1 MTTTNKGLI
10 QPANGSYVDTW
21 DQPVNNDWSYID
33 AAFGGVTSLNATG
46 VSAVTLTLT
55 QYQPMAI
62 AISGAMSNNVT
73 YTIPSGVGGNWI
85 VRNTTT
91 DATGGPW
98 TVTFASGGGGSTVTV
113 IRSVNSNIWS
123 DGTNM
128 YFSDSRPAA
137 AAGSNTQV
145 QYNNSGLLGG
155 ANVYYNTQGNLGVG
169 DSPTTDTAYKFIET
183 IGPNST
189 TGGAVRV
196 RTSGYEVSGAFF
208 NNNLAVYS
216 GSDTAHPYI
225 LRTNAVEAMRID
237 TSGNVGIGITGTLAS
252 LHIYRNSTSQTALDV
267 EAGPSASYAPAIY
280 LTDNRSAGSNQRQY
294 QISVGGYAQAFYVTD
309 TTVGAVRLLI
319 DSSGNVGIGTSS
331 PQQLLAVGNGTDQ
344 VGAGVSGAVS
354 TIYFGT
360 PTNGSGGIKRISY
373 DRSTGSLN
381 FIGNSVASP
390 STQMTLDNSGNVGI
404 GTTSTFGTKLNTSV
418 STVSNAITATLATGA
433 HDCSAYIATSA
444 SGVYNFDF
452 FGAYTA
458 SGVQYRVDGAGNVF
472 TYGGTI
478 NTAGGAITSG
488 AITSGAITSGAITS
502 GAITSSGLVHSTS
515 GGFQFPD
522 GTIQATAATGYTPPT
537 SVGAVGTYALLA
549 WNGYGSPHGA
559 EVFPGDQISGDHL
572 TYSETSVDGG
582 YIAGVS
588 GTWQCMGYCNNGYS
602 PSGVPNNATL
612 WLRVS

>member
-145 QYNNSGLLGG
+145 QYNSSGFLGG

-169 DSPTTDTAYKFIET
+169 ASPTTDTTYKWIEA

-189 TGGAVRV
+189 TGGSVRI
-196 RTSGYEVSGAFF
+196 RTSGSEVFGTFF

-237 TSGNVGIGITGTLAS
+237 TSGNVGIGTTSPSGFAS
-252 LHIYRNSTSQTALDV
+252 KLVVVTSDNANGVIASAATALV
-267 EAGPSASYAPAIY
+267 RIGGYSSGK
-280 LTDNRSAGSNQRQY
+280 SAGYIEALNTAQSAF
-294 QISVGGYAQAFYVTD
+294 SPLWFGGGILQFATSGSEAMRID
-309 TTVGAVRLLI
+309 T
-319 DSSGNVGIGTSS
+319 SGNVGIGTVS
-331 PQQLLAVGNGTDQ
+331 PSQKLQ
-344 VGAGVSGAVS
+344 VQG
-354 TIYFGT
+354 TIY
-360 PTNGSGGIKRISY
+360 
-373 DRSTGSLN
+373 
-381 FIGNSVASP
+381 
-390 STQMTLDNSGNVGI
+390 
-404 GTTSTFGTKLNTSV
+404 
-418 STVSNAITATLATGA
+418 
-433 HDCSAYIATSA
+433 
-444 SGVYNFDF
+444 
-452 FGAYTA
+452 
-458 SGVQYRVDGAGNVF
+458 
-472 TYGGTI
+472 
-478 NTAGGAITSG
+478 
-488 AITSGAITSGAITS
+488 
-502 GAITSSGLVHSTS
+502 STS

-522 GTIQATAATGYTPPT
+522 NTTQTTAATGYTPPT
-537 SVGAVGTYALLA
+537 AFSAIGTYAFLYY
-549 WNGYGSPHGA
+549 NGGIVASGGTVTSNGA
-559 EVFPGDQISGDHL
+559 NLFPCDTNIASVSSIASGQ
-572 TYSETSVDGG
+572 V
-582 YIAGVS
+582 
-588 GTWQCMGYCNNGYS
+588 WRCMGYNG
-602 PSGVPNNATL
+602 GAAATL
-612 WLRVS
+612 WLRTS

>member
-145 QYNNSGLLGG
+145 QYNSSGFLGG

-169 DSPTTDTAYKFIET
+169 DSPTTDTTYKWIEA

-189 TGGAVRV
+189 TGGSVRV
-196 RTSGYEVSGAFF
+196 RTSGTEVSGTFF

-237 TSGNVGIGITGTLAS
+237 TSGNVGIGTTSPTQKLDVNGSINVANNMIVASGYGYNFGPTSAGLYITGNTTTNYMAFNTSSSERMRIDTSGYVGIGTAS
-252 LHIYRNSTSQTALDV
+252 PAQKLDV
-267 EAGPSASYAPAIY
+267 SGFIKSSGFFIGATGTGGFAALGTTGSVS
-280 LTDNRSAGSNQRQY
+280 DGGNFVGRSATSTFNQSGVEIYTNGSERM
-294 QISVGGYAQAFYVTD
+294 
-309 TTVGAVRLLI
+309 RI
-319 DSSGNVGIGTSS
+319 DSSGNSLVGYTSS
-331 PQQLLAVGNGTDQ
+331 NGAYKLQ
-344 VGAGVSGAVS
+344 V
-354 TIYFGT
+354 
-360 PTNGSGGIKRISY
+360 
-373 DRSTGSLN
+373 
-381 FIGNSVASP
+381 NSQIFA
-390 STQMTLDNSGNVGI
+390 
-404 GTTSTFGTKLNTSV
+404 TS
-418 STVSNAITATLATGA
+418 AT
-433 HDCSAYIATSA
+433 IATSDA
-444 SGVYNFDF
+444 RYKQNVQTLNGALNIVKALRPVSFDWKKHPVHAF
-452 FGAYTA
+452 DTENTTVGFLAQE
-458 SGVQYRVDGAGNVF
+458 VQQVLADKPYLNSIIKKNECVIEPEVKDENGDV
-472 TYGGTI
+472 T
-478 NTAGGAITSG
+478 
-488 AITSGAITSGAITS
+488 
-502 GAITSSGLVHSTS
+502 
-515 GGFQFPD
+515 
-522 GTIQATAATGYTPPT
+522 TAAVTEEFLGIAEGNMIAILT
-537 SVGAVGTYALLA
+537 SAIQELSAKVAALEA
-549 WNGYGSPHGA
+549 
-559 EVFPGDQISGDHL
+559 
-572 TYSETSVDGG
+572 
-582 YIAGVS
+582 
-588 GTWQCMGYCNNGYS
+588 
-602 PSGVPNNATL
+602 NATM
-612 WLRVS
+612 VA